1 MPKRAKELT
10 PAQIKNLKHP
20 GGEKPVKVPVGGV
33 SGLYVQITPNN
44 AKSWVLRTRYGEW
57 AETKLASGKIQR
69 GRKKREIGLGGYPD
83 VLPGAARD
91 KAREVKA
98 KLEAGIDPIAERKA
112 TQAALIAAQR
122 RGMTFAEAWEKFAAE
137 KIKEFSTD
145 RYREQWQRTV
155 EIYALPD
162 LGKMAV
168 QDIGLQDV
176 LRVLQPL
183 WDEKTVTAVKVRER
197 LEKVLAFATVQG
209 YRTGDNPARWKGNL
223 DMVLPAP
230 GKVSGAVN
238 YPAVQLDDVA
248 RWWQALQGRDGMGAK
263 ALAFQAMTATRSG
276 AIRFATWDEIDLQ
289 AKVWTIQPGR
299 QSSKIPANESAK
311 RIPLTEPM
319 IALLESLPRLDGSN
333 LVFWAPKGGA
343 LSDATMG
350 KTMRVIHE
358 ADLKSG
364 GKGYVD
370 AKTGEQAVPHGLR
383 STFRTWVAER
393 TSFDGDMAEV
403 ALFHKVGS
411 KVAQAYNRADQV
423 EKRRHMM
430 AAWGDFLQGIEPAK
444 VVQMGARS

>member
-1 MPKRAKELT
+1 MPPRAKELT

-20 GGEKPVKVPVGGV
+20 GGEKPVKVAVGGV
-33 SGLYVQITPNN
+33 SGLYVQITPSGY
-44 AKSWVLRTRYGEW
+44 KSWVLRTRYGEW
-57 AETKLASGKIQR
+57 AETKLADGTIQR
-69 GRKKREIGLGGYPD
+69 GRKKREIGLGPYPD

-91 KAREVKA
+91 KAREAKA

-112 TQAALIAAQR
+112 TQAALIAAAR

-162 LGKMAV
+162 LGRMAV

-176 LRVLQPL
+176 LRVLKPL

-197 LEKVLAFATVQG
+197 LEKVLAYATVQG
-209 YRTGDNPARWKGNL
+209 FRKGDNPARWRGNL

-238 YPAVQLDDVA
+238 YPALQLDDVA
-248 RWWQALQGRDGMGAK
+248 RWWQALQTRDGMGAK
-263 ALAFQAMTATRSG
+263 ALAFQALTATRSG
-276 AIRFATWDEIDLQ
+276 AIRFASWDEIDLQ

-333 LVFWAPKGGA
+333 LVFWAPRGGA
-343 LSDATMG
+343 LSDATLA
-350 KTMRVIHE
+350 KLMRVIHE
-358 ADLKSG
+358 ADQKAG

-383 STFRTWVAER
+383 SSFRTWVAER
-393 TSFDGDMAEV
+393 TSFDGDLAEV

-430 AAWGDFLQGIEPAK
+430 AAWGDFLHGKEPAK
-444 VVQMGARS
+444 VVQMGARG